1 MDHFLAF
8 SCLTDR
14 WGKRAWGQAF
24 YETTNL
30 AWSVRIS
37 WRKCWSLLC
46 YWWELR
52 YDLLTTSPGKFISHA
67 FVLPVFCVKLA
78 SMIFLFFTDETSF
91 HDPTPRLHNRRYW
104 AIIRVCSA
112 TRETRE
118 TRDTREK
125 MKKKTQHS
133 SFSFLSC
140 VSHVLIKKSLKHLF
154 CVSPNGRL
162 IESTT
167 PLGHLWYWGQL
178 LQPF

>member
-1 MDHFLAF
+1 MDHFLAS

-67 FVLPVFCVKLA
+67 FVLPVFVWNLLPY
-78 SMIFLFFTDETSF
+78 SIFYRRNLISWSDTSAAQQTLLG
-91 HDPTPRLHNRRYW
+91 DYSSLQCN
-104 AIIRVCSA
+104 A
-112 TRETRE
+112 
-118 TRDTREK
+118 RDTRK
-125 MKKKTQHS
+125 WKKKAHHS

-140 VSHVLIKKSLKHLF
+140 VSRDVRHILIKNPLKHLF
-154 CVSPNGRL
+154 CMLSNGRL
-162 IESTT
+162 KSTT
-167 PLGHLWYWGQL
+167 PLGHLWHWGPL